1 MITENDGALGE
12 ASGRMNCLLR
22 QPPQPQRIQKG
33 FPGHHLDAVN
43 EAAHRLQA
51 HQHMAFGDAFLLK
64 RRKSG
69 FGA

>member
-1 MITENDGALGE
+1 
-12 ASGRMNCLLR
+12 MNCLLR
-22 QPPQPQRIQKG
+22 QPPLPQRIQKG
-33 FPGHHLDAVN
+33 FPRHHLDAVN